1 MTYLILFLT
10 GVSIGAIA
18 GLLIFRNNAEKAEKA
33 ISEIEEVEAKVKG
46 YIKK

>member
-1 MTYLILFLT
+1 MTYFILLLT
-10 GVSIGAIA
+10 GVSIGFVA
-18 GLLIFRNNAEKAEKA
+18 GLLVFRNNADKAEKA